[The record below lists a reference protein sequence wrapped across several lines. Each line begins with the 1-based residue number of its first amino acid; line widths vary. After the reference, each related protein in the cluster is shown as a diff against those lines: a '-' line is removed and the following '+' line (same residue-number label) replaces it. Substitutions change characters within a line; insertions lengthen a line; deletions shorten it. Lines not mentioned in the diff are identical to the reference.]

1 MMSILKG
8 LWVRLRALLFRER
21 VEEELD
27 DEIRFHLDMATE
39 QLMRRSLSPDE
50 ARRRALLEFG
60 GVERFKEKTR
70 DARSLPL
77 MEDLTRNLRVGLR
90 RMASHPVHTLA
101 IVGTLALGIGA
112 NTAIFSVVDKVLLR
126 PSPFPEPD
134 RLVMVWET
142 DRASGTM
149 HEPASWPD
157 VVDFRER
164 SRTLS
169 ALGSMRGVAATVTE
183 GETPERVT
191 GLMVTPGLME
201 VLGVEPLAGRVFAD
215 NEGSLVAPYTILL
228 GEAYWRARFGADP
241 DIVGR
246 TIALSRGP
254 ATIVGVL
261 PAEADLGVRQVHARA
276 DYAGDFEGGSV
287 AVWLAMQPTAE
298 AYPRQTHPFLTL
310 GRLALGSDLE
320 TAQQELAAIA
330 AELEASYPEND
341 ARGVNLEAYAD
352 VVFGPVRSAL
362 MVLLGA
368 VAMVLLVACANVAN
382 LLLADTSARMREVA
396 VRQAFGASH
405 GLIRRQFL
413 VESLLLTAL
422 GTAAGVALAYGGLG
436 FLVAFAP
443 ADLPR
448 LASVE
453 LDLRVLA
460 FTTGLGGAVALL
472 FGLLP
477 FIQIRGSNLQEFLKV
492 QGGPRGTAGRAVRR
506 YRSGLVVAEIALAV
520 TLVVGAGILVRSFW
534 ELQSV
539 DLGFSTAG
547 IVKAEYALPT
557 SRYPE
562 DSEINDFHRRYLER
576 VRQIPGVEAATLAIQ
591 HPLDPGFTNSFVIPG
606 REAESRDF
614 PEIRTRFISPGYL
627 DVVRVPL
634 LEGRTIEEGDARGE
648 PYVGVINQTAAS
660 QFFGEAGAVGRDIRF
675 WGLSWRVVGVM
686 GDERFRGPD
695 QANEPAIY
703 VPMAQIPWNQA
714 TLLLRSDREVAALA
728 AEARRALQE
737 LDPALM
743 LFGAEPLTAIAEE
756 SVSRPRFTATLLGV
770 FAGVAI
776 LLAMIGVYG
785 VLSYAVAQRGPEVG
799 IRLALGASR
808 GDVFREV
815 VGEGLRVTVVGA
827 ALGAAAALATSR
839 LLQGLVFGVSATDA
853 TTYVVVIGLV
863 MSTAVLA
870 SLFPA
875 LRASRTDPVALLK
888 AE

>member
-1 MMSILKG
+1 MSILKG

-27 DEIRFHLDMATE
+27 DEFRFHLDMATE
-39 QLMRRSLSPDE
+39 QLMRRSLPPDE
-50 ARRRALLEFG
+50 ARRRAVLEFG

-70 DARSLPL
+70 EARGLPL
-77 MEDLTRNLRVGLR
+77 MEDLTRNLREALR
-90 RMASHPVHTLA
+90 RLASHPLHTLA

-112 NTAIFSVVDKVLLR
+112 NTAIFSVVDAVLLR

-142 DRASGTM
+142 DRASGTS

-164 SRTLS
+164 TRALS
-169 ALGSMRGVAATVTE
+169 ALGSMRGMVVTVTE
-183 GETPERVT
+183 GETPERLT
-191 GLMVTPGLME
+191 ALGVTPELLE
-201 VLGVEPLAGRVFAD
+201 VFGVEPLVGRLFAPD
-215 NEGSLVAPYTILL
+215 EGSPGTYTSVLL
-228 GEAYWRARFGADP
+228 GEAYWRTRFDADP
-241 DIVGR
+241 DIAGR
-246 TIALSRGP
+246 TLALSEGP
-254 ATIVGVL
+254 VTIVGVL

-276 DYAGDFEGGSV
+276 DYAADFRGGAV
-287 AVWLAMQPTAE
+287 AVWLSMRPTAE
-298 AYPRQTHPFLTL
+298 AFPRQTHPFLTL
-310 GRLALGSDLE
+310 GRLAPGANLE
-320 TAQQELAAIA
+320 TAQDELAAIA
-330 AELEASYPEND
+330 ADLEANYPENAD
-341 ARGVNLEAYAD
+341 RGVNVEAYSD

-368 VAMVLLVACANVAN
+368 VALVLLVACANVAN
-382 LLLADTSARMREVA
+382 LLLAETSARMREVA
-396 VRQAFGASH
+396 VRQAFGASA

-413 VESLLLTAL
+413 VESLLLTGL
-422 GTAAGVALAYGGLG
+422 GTVAGVILAYGGLDL
-436 FLVAFAP
+436 LVAFAP
-443 ADLPR
+443 DDLPR
-448 LASVE
+448 LSSAE

-460 FTTGLGGAVALL
+460 FTIGLGAAVALV
-472 FGLLP
+472 FGLVPL
-477 FIQIRGSNLQEFLKV
+477 IQTRSLELTEFLRV
-492 QGGPRGTAGRAVRR
+492 QAGPRGTAGRAVRR

-539 DLGFSTAG
+539 DLGFRTEG
-547 IVKAEYALPT
+547 IMKAEYDLPT

-562 DSEINDFHRRYLER
+562 LTEINDFHRRFLER
-576 VRQIPGVEAATLAIQ
+576 ARQIPGVEAATLAAQ
-591 HPLDPGFTNSFVIPG
+591 HPLDPGFTNSFLIAG
-606 REAESRDF
+606 REAESRNF
-614 PEIRTRFISPGYL
+614 AEIRTRFIATEYL
-627 DVVRVPL
+627 DVVGVPL
-634 LEGRTIEEGDARGE
+634 LEGRPIEDGDAQGE
-648 PYVGVINQTAAS
+648 PNVGVINRVAAS
-660 QFFGEAGAVGRDIRF
+660 RYFGEDSPVGQEIRF

-695 QANEPAIY
+695 QAVEPAIY
-703 VPMAQIPWNQA
+703 VPVAQIPWNRVVV
-714 TLLLRSDREVAALA
+714 LLRSSGDPALLA
-728 AEARRALQE
+728 QEARRVLQE
-737 LDPALM
+737 LDPGLI
-743 LFGAEPLTAIAEE
+743 LFGAESLATMLQE

-815 VGEGLRVTVVGA
+815 VGEGLRVTGVGA
-827 ALGAAAALATSR
+827 ALGVAMALATSR

-853 TTYVVVIGLV
+853 PTYALVISVVL
-863 MSTAVLA
+863 STAVLA
-870 SLFPA
+870 SLVPA

>member
-1 MMSILKG
+1 MSLLKG
-8 LWVRLRALLFRER
+8 LWVRLRALLFPER

-27 DEIRFHLDMATE
+27 DEIRHHLDMATE

-77 MEDLTRNLRVGLR
+77 IEDLTRNLRVGLR
-90 RMASHPVHTLA
+90 RIASHPIHTLA

-112 NTAIFSVVDKVLLR
+112 NTAIFSVVDAVLLR

-142 DRASGTM
+142 DRASGTS

-164 SRTLS
+164 ARSLS
-169 ALGSMRGVAATVTE
+169 AVGSMRGLTATVTE

-191 GLMVTPGLME
+191 ALLVTPGLLE
-201 VLGVEPLAGRVFAD
+201 AFGVEPLAGRVFAAD
-215 NEGSLVAPYTILL
+215 EGSLAAPYTVLL

-241 DIVGR
+241 DMVGR
-246 TIALSRGP
+246 TIALSSGP

-276 DYAGDFEGGSV
+276 DYAADFGGGSV

-310 GRLALGSDLE
+310 GRLAPGADLE

-368 VAMVLLVACANVAN
+368 VALVLLVACANVAN
-382 LLLADTSARMREVA
+382 LLLAETSSRMREVA
-396 VRQAFGASH
+396 VRQAFGASP
-405 GLIRRQFL
+405 GLIGRQFL
-413 VESLLLTAL
+413 VESLLRTAL
-422 GTAAGVALAYGGLG
+422 GTAAGVALAYGGLRL
-436 FLVAFAP
+436 LVAFAP

-448 LASVE
+448 LASAE

-472 FGLLP
+472 FGLVPLV
-477 FIQIRGSNLQEFLKV
+477 QIRGLKLQEFLKA
-492 QGGPRGTAGRAVRR
+492 QASPRGTAGRAVRR

-539 DLGFSTAG
+539 DLAFSTAG

-562 DSEINDFHRRYLER
+562 DPEINDFHRRYLER
-576 VRQIPGVEAATLAIQ
+576 VRQIQGVEAATLALQ
-591 HPLDPGFTNSFVIPG
+591 HPLDAGFTNSFVITG
-606 REAESRDF
+606 REAEARDY

-634 LEGRTIEEGDARGE
+634 LEGRSIEDGDARGE
-648 PYVGVINQTAAS
+648 PNVGVINQTAAS
-660 QFFGEAGAVGRDIRF
+660 RYFGEAGAVGQEIRF
-675 WGLSWRVVGVM
+675 WGLGWRVVGVM

-695 QANEPAIY
+695 QENEPAIY
-703 VPMAQIPWNQA
+703 IPMAQVPFTGV

-737 LDPALM
+737 LDPELI
-743 LFGAEPLTAIAEE
+743 LFGAEPLTAIVEE

-785 VLSYAVAQRGPEVG
+785 VLNYTVAQRGPEVG
-799 IRLALGASR
+799 IRLALGASQR
-808 GDVFREV
+808 DVFREV
-815 VGEGLRVTVVGA
+815 VGEGLQVTAVGA
-827 ALGAAAALATSR
+827 ALGAATALATSR

-853 TTYVVVIGLV
+853 TTYFVVIGLV
-863 MSTAVLA
+863 LSTAVLA
-870 SLFPA
+870 SLLPA
-875 LRASRTDPVALLK
+875 LRASRTDPVALFK